1 MNNKIKIKLDD
12 YVRGYLD
19 GVQETCTTCIHV
31 LKQLEG
37 LNEITIDGK
46 ELMKIIIEGS
56 R

>member
-1 MNNKIKIKLDD
+1 MNNKIEIKLDD

-19 GVQETCTTCIHV
+19 GVQETCTTCIYV

-37 LNEITIDGK
+37 LNKITIDGK
-46 ELMKIIIEGS
+46 ELAKIIMKEI